1 MIKGGNS
8 MDLRQR
14 LLRLKAENGLTTEA
28 LSERSGIPKGTI
40 NKLLNGETRNPTGQT
55 LRRLAQALNCP
66 LETLYGETNARRAA
80 RLREDALEETEIVP
94 ICKRRI
100 PVLGEIAAGK
110 PIQCAE
116 EAEVYAPI
124 AGEEQCDVALRVH
137 GDSMS
142 GARLPDGDLVFS
154 RAQED
159 VLDGQI
165 AAVVIDGEATL
176 KRVYHIPNGVRLVSE
191 NAKYAPMVFSY
202 PAQDTIRIL
211 GLAIAFSGA
220 IV

>member
-1 MIKGGNS
+1 M
-8 MDLRQR
+8 
-14 LLRLKAENGLTTEA
+14 
-28 LSERSGIPKGTI
+28 
-40 NKLLNGETRNPTGQT
+40 
-55 LRRLAQALNCP
+55 
-66 LETLYGETNARRAA
+66 
-80 RLREDALEETEIVP
+80 
-94 ICKRRI
+94 
-100 PVLGEIAAGK
+100 LGEIAAGK

-116 EAEVYAPI
+116 ETEVYAPI
-124 AGEEQCDVALRVH
+124 AGEEKCDFALRVH
-137 GDSMS
+137 GDSMI
-142 GARLPDGDLVFS
+142 GARIQDGDLVFI

-202 PAQDTIRIL
+202 PAQDSIRIL